1 MSEVK
6 MKLPPEYKF
15 VELPNEEFQ
24 KLWSEWGEKIFQSN
38 DTSMDFQK
46 VLSEEE
52 RLQVKIL
59 HKNLSQLIR
68 FNLCVFKGDE
78 FCGWFTG
85 DQYNNETFYM
95 RNSAILPD
103 HRRKGLYTALMY
115 EVLERV
121 EKMGFQIV
129 LSRHITTNNSIIIP
143 KLKAGFVITSLE
155 VSDRFGTLVHLS
167 YFFNEKRRRVMQFRS
182 GDLRP
187 DSELKAAL
195 RMTEC

>member
-1 MSEVK
+1 MK
-6 MKLPPEYKF
+6 TKLPLGYKF

-24 KLWSEWGEKIFQSN
+24 KLWGDWGKKIFSEK
-38 DTSMDFQK
+38 DTSMDVRR

-52 RLQVKIL
+52 RTQVRNL
-59 HKNLSQLIR
+59 HKNLSQMYS
-68 FNLCVFKGDE
+68 FNLCVFHGDE

-121 EKMGFQIV
+121 KALGFQIV
-129 LSRHITTNNSIIIP
+129 LSRHTTTNNSVIIP
-143 KLKAGFVITSLE
+143 KLKAGFVITALE

-167 YFFNEKRRRVMQFRS
+167 YFFNETRKRIMEFRS
-182 GDLRP
+182 GDLKP
-187 DSELKAAL
+187 DQKIKDAL
-195 RMTEC
+195 GIE

>member
-129 LSRHITTNNSIIIP
+129 LSRHVTTNNSIIIP

-195 RMTEC
+195 RMAEC

>member
-1 MSEVK
+1 MTSEK
-6 MKLPPEYKF
+6 INLPSGYSF

-24 KLWSEWGEKIFQSN
+24 KLWNDWGAKIFQSN
-38 DTSMDFQK
+38 DTSMDLQK
-46 VLSEEE
+46 VLSEAE
-52 RLQVKIL
+52 RSQVKTL
-59 HKNLSQLIR
+59 HKNLSQMIR

-115 EVLERV
+115 EVLDRV
-121 EKMGFQIV
+121 EKMGFQVV
-129 LSRHITTNNSIIIP
+129 LSRHTTTNNSIIIP
-143 KLKAGFVITSLE
+143 KLKAGFVITAME
-155 VSDRFGTLVHLS
+155 ISDRFGTLVHLN

-187 DSELKAAL
+187 DDELKAAL
-195 RMTEC
+195 RMN